1 MTEWKGT
8 IKGTED
14 TYPHLS
20 SVRDRFKENDD
31 IVHAAICDAALSLIS
46 DQALEIHRLRESM
59 RILSYLDPSVENYA
73 DNPWAVAHQVREHVR
88 GRISELEAQIE
99 KLDNTRI
106 EYIGMINKLVD
117 EREELKKV
125 LKVADEKMERIEQY
139 MDRVQNLIAFFHADI
154 QVALHGDKK

>member
-8 IKGTED
+8 LKGTED

-46 DQALEIHRLRESM
+46 DQALAIHRLRESM
-59 RILSYLDPSVENYA
+59 RILACLNPNIENDV
-73 DNPWAVAHQVREHVR
+73 DNPWLVAHQVREHVR
-88 GRISELEAQIE
+88 GRIEGLEKRVAELE
-99 KLDNTRI
+99 
-106 EYIGMINKLVD
+106 
-117 EREELKKV
+117 KV
-125 LKVADEKMERIEQY
+125 LTKADEKMERLEQY

-154 QVALHGDKK
+154 QVALSKDKK